1 MLTFLII
8 WGLYDK
14 PNILC
19 TPGQTQLLTL
29 LHTNNTTDT
38 TRKYT
43 SNQNTSRLPTHEE
56 TQTESDTAQH
66 ASCSHTE
73 THGESLLEN
82 KTLSGI
88 KDYIMSPHGV
98 F

>member
-19 TPGQTQLLTL
+19 TPGQTQQLTL
-29 LHTNNTTDT
+29 LHTNDTTDT

-73 THGESLLEN
+73 THGESLVEN

-88 KDYIMSPHGV
+88 KDYIM
-98 F
+98 